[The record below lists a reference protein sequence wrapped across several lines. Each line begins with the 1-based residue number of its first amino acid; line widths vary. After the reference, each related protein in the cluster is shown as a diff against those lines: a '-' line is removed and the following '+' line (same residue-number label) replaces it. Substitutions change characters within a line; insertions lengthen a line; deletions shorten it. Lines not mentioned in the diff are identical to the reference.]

1 MRNLT
6 LETRIVDLHEYLELA
21 GFANAKEALEEVGVV
36 AQEYAYSVG
45 TEADDGYYV
54 RSFAPVLG
62 GNYKEAVARTVD
74 IVMEDYRYY
83 LDRN

>member
-1 MRNLT
+1 MRNLVI
-6 LETRIVDLHEYLELA
+6 ETRICDLQEYLELA

-62 GNYKEAVARTVD
+62 GNYEEAVARTVG
-74 IVMEDYRYY
+74 IVMEDYRYH
-83 LDRN
+83 LDRS

>member
-1 MRNLT
+1 MDKLK
-6 LETRIVDLHEYLELA
+6 LETRICDLREYLELT
-21 GFANAKEALEEVGVV
+21 GFANAKEALEEVGFV

-54 RSFAPVLG
+54 RSFVPVLG
-62 GNYKEAVARTVD
+62 GNYKEAVARTVN